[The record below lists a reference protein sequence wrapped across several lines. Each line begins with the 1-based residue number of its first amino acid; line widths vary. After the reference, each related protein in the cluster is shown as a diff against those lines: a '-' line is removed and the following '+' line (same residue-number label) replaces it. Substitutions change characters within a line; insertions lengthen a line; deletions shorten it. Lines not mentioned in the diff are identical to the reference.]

1 MEVHLR
7 QYEKEFNSWISVFLV
22 EAKGYQVL
30 NCQWIFV
37 YKTDKYSRLTKYKVR
52 LIVRKDQQHKYN
64 LSTKA
69 TILVTTSFRT
79 LLALIAKFDLEIL
92 QIDAVNTFIYIDL
105 DELVYI
111 RNLLG
116 FPILKTIFKFNKTL
130 YNFKKS
136 PLL

>member
-1 MEVHLR
+1 M
-7 QYEKEFNSWISVFLV
+7 
-22 EAKGYQVL
+22 
-30 NCQWIFV
+30 FV